1 MKALQDILFYL
12 FIFDNTVKV
21 HKKHKKKKN
30 DAEEIKSEHWK
41 MSVSGHVLVWK
52 KIKMWNVIMTKRKVN
67 MQIIIILLNYYNNL
81 ILIKTHKD
89 CNLLYLW

>member
-12 FIFDNTVKV
+12 FIFDTTVKV

-52 KIKMWNVIMTKRKVN
+52 KNQNVKCYHDKKKSKYAN
-67 MQIIIILLNYYNNL
+67 NYYL
-81 ILIKTHKD
+81 T
-89 CNLLYLW
+89 